1 MAVRYTLVHQDA
13 TTLPTTAATQYSNGI
28 NIPGGIIDEF
38 IIRITGTVTAAD
50 VLSDFANT
58 ISQLRLIL
66 NGDDFFDYR
75 VGYGSSIQAT
85 GSQLGYMM
93 NSMGPGRSTELMG
106 ATAKEY
112 FLRVP
117 CGRVVQPGVSR
128 LEYQINY
135 NLLATTSMV
144 GAANAGFEIYV
155 RYNDAVQNTTTIGA
169 ATTFNY
175 SATNQQVIVRLPA
188 NVPGALAAIYVQNDR
203 ATETDITQF
212 RIVSQSDYSL
222 STTMWR
228 ALNGDLQGIKVADQG
243 NAAATAGIGLSQV
256 QFIGGSYFL
265 PTFNLSLES
274 DLFLQMTAAAA
285 RTATF
290 TPIVVSPMRGA
301 KQPQQRQLQSVPT
314 NVSKSILADSS
325 ATV

>member
-1 MAVRYTLVHQDA
+1 MAVRYTLIHQDA
-13 TTLPTTAATQYSNGI
+13 TTLPTLAASQYANGV
-28 NIPGGIIDEF
+28 NIPGGIVDELIF
-38 IIRITGTVTAAD
+38 RIVGTVTAAD
-50 VLSDFANT
+50 VLSDFGNV
-58 ISQLRLIL
+58 ISQLRVIL
-66 NGDDFFDYR
+66 NGEDCFDYR
-75 VGYGSSIQAT
+75 VGYGASIQAT
-85 GSQLGYMM
+85 GSQLGYLM

-117 CGRVVQPGVSR
+117 IGRVLAPGVSR
-128 LEYQINY
+128 LQYQLNY

-144 GAANAGFEIYV
+144 ASVGAQFEIYV
-155 RYNDAVQNTTTIGA
+155 RYNDNVQNQTTIGP
-169 ATTFNY
+169 ATSFNY
-175 SATNQQVIVRLPA
+175 SATNQQVVVTLPA
-188 NVPGALAAIYVQNDR
+188 ATRGALAAIYVQNDR
-203 ATETDITQF
+203 ALETDITQF

-228 ALNGDLQGIKVADQG
+228 ALNGDLQGIKVANEV
-243 NAAATAGIGLSQV
+243 NATATAGIGLSQV

-274 DLFLQMTAAAA
+274 DLFLQMTAGAA

-290 TPIVVSPMRGA
+290 TPILVAPVRGA
-301 KQPQQRQLQSVPT
+301 NPPAQRQLQPVNT
-314 NVSKSILADSS
+314 NVSASILADSS